1 MTLTPCSNAPWE
13 NGHVSI
19 CAVHGFLSIFTPAV
33 ACLLSLAFIVFRSK
47 HPSGNP
53 VKPFG
58 FQALSASSRLTL
70 PNDSPHRQYHT
81 LITPPLR
88 LLEVAVLSFDCTIT
102 AALLIRQ
109 DDGINLLSP
118 FISVYLIALVVARD
132 PAHHLYKPLQSSSAL
147 LYVVEW
153 LCITLTAHAAV
164 LEGSERLSSLYHLVR
179 LGLFTA
185 LVILHGASPMVPSQ
199 SHNSGANGQP
209 LSLQDKASIFSQLA
223 FSWTEGQLWRGL
235 RSGSIEAEHLDKLSH
250 EQTSAVVLSSYRG
263 QIRQIRGARL
273 LWQLY
278 HFLKVGIF
286 KQGLWAATASVIVFV
301 PPMLIGYIL
310 EYLEHPELMLR
321 STAWICVLGL
331 FVSGTVAGLAD
342 AQCGWRGNRINAK
355 VRAVLLNLI
364 HGKML
369 RKRVV
374 RSPLADTG
382 GEEAHATDGT
392 ILNLVS
398 GDVDFIG
405 TMSGSLY
412 LVWVTFPVQITLGTC
427 LLYKILGFS
436 GVLGVVLMV
445 ALLAVN
451 IWVSKHLAAVQSQLL
466 SATDARI
473 HTNNEVLRTVRS
485 IKYYGWEI
493 AFRDRILATRA
504 TELGKLRSRFV
515 WWSVSMTVFYSLPY
529 IATLLTF
536 LLYTG
541 VYKHQLR
548 TTTAFPA
555 LATFSV
561 LRIPLNRLADSITFL
576 IQAYESLLRVERFL
590 REPESEKY
598 DQLTMEDSSTVGF
611 DNATLS
617 WPRATGHAFSASD
630 PGIALGAMASG
641 DTFILKDL
649 SINFRPGALNVV
661 CGPSGSGKSSI
672 LLALLGEMHLSCG
685 RVLLPYSSEPDGW
698 DGEQEPT
705 DWLAD
710 STAYCPHEAWIMNR
724 SIMSNILLGLP
735 FDGERYSEVVEAVAL
750 GPDLASFA
758 DSDQALAGDHGRRL
772 SGGQKQRVALARALY
787 SPSKV
792 ILLDDCLSAVDS
804 RTANH
809 ILAKAIRGRLM
820 QGRTC
825 VFATHHVQF
834 VVPHAE
840 YVVLLDQGRVKAQG
854 TTKEI
859 TATGLIGKTFGFE
872 ATQPKVSRKL
882 LPADSQTTPADAA
895 SQNPARPTSSE
906 PREAKLDGA
915 VPFSTVRYY
924 FSRMGPASFWA
935 LVLCGFA
942 VQQIAALGTNLWIKE
957 WAFQYDK
964 LGEQGT
970 TSPTRHSDIVSPWYY
985 LAVYAVI
992 CAAYAL
998 VTFARDMITFWGS
1011 IKASLK
1017 IYEHLLDSVLFA
1029 KLSFFDRPLGQI
1041 TNRFVKDVAV
1051 VDQMLASFSVSALQI
1066 VATVAMIIAL
1076 ILWALPSIPVL
1087 VALVLAFFAYYLVI
1101 NMYIS
1106 GARDLKRIEAIA
1118 RSPLYQHIEET
1129 IAGCVS
1135 VRSYRREAVFSAQN
1149 DNLVDKL
1156 NQPFLLLSASKQW
1169 LTLRINFFSSA
1180 ITFVTSAFIMLG
1192 SAAPGIA
1199 GLVLTH
1205 TISFTENML
1214 WFAQIYAII
1223 QENFTS
1229 LERILE
1235 YTKTEQ
1241 EIKVSG
1247 AVGQAVPYN
1256 WPQHGELHI
1265 QDFTAR
1271 YASHLPPVL
1280 KGINIRARAGERVA
1294 IVGRTGAGKSSI
1306 MLALLRA
1313 LEPDSGSI
1321 QIDGVD
1327 ISDVPLDRLRGD
1339 AVTVVPQD
1347 ALLFEDSVRMNLDP
1361 LGQYSDDH
1369 IASLLHL
1376 MEYKLGL
1383 EKPASELSRGQRQI
1397 LCVTRGLLRNS
1408 PILVLDEAT
1417 ASVDAAADA
1426 AIQAGL
1432 RSFSA
1437 DKGVT
1442 IITIAHRLLTIADYN
1457 QVIVLDEGRVME
1469 RGTPKE
1475 LLKRKGDSALFRQL
1489 CEESGDLEA
1498 ISKAAQ

>member
-1 MTLTPCSNAPWE
+1 
-13 NGHVSI
+13 
-19 CAVHGFLSIFTPAV
+19 
-33 ACLLSLAFIVFRSK
+33 
-47 HPSGNP
+47 
-53 VKPFG
+53 
-58 FQALSASSRLTL
+58 
-70 PNDSPHRQYHT
+70 
-81 LITPPLR
+81 
-88 LLEVAVLSFDCTIT
+88 
-102 AALLIRQ
+102 
-109 DDGINLLSP
+109 
-118 FISVYLIALVVARD
+118 
-132 PAHHLYKPLQSSSAL
+132 
-147 LYVVEW
+147 
-153 LCITLTAHAAV
+153 
-164 LEGSERLSSLYHLVR
+164 
-179 LGLFTA
+179 
-185 LVILHGASPMVPSQ
+185 MVPSQ

-310 EYLEHPELMLR
+310 EYLEHPKLMLR

-374 RSPLADTG
+374 RSPLADAG
-382 GEEAHATDGT
+382 AEEAHATDGT

-445 ALLAVN
+445 ALLPVN
-451 IWVSKHLAAVQSQLL
+451 LWVSKHLAAVQSQLL

-504 TELGKLRSRFV
+504 AELGKLRSRFV

-529 IATLLTF
+529 IATLITF

-611 DNATLS
+611 ENATLS

-630 PGIALGAMASG
+630 PDIALDAMASG
-641 DTFILKDL
+641 NTFILKDL

-672 LLALLGEMHLSCG
+672 LLALLGEMHLSRG

-809 ILAKAIRGRLM
+809 IFAKAIRGRLM

-840 YVVLLDQGRVKAQG
+840 YVVLLDQGLVKAQG

-859 TATGLIGKTFGFE
+859 IATGLIGKTFGFE
-872 ATQPKVSRKL
+872 ATQPKASRTL

-935 LVLCGFA
+935 VVLCGFA

-957 WAFQYDK
+957 NN
-964 LGEQGT
+964 
-970 TSPTRHSDIVSPWYY
+970 
-985 LAVYAVI
+985 
-992 CAAYAL
+992 
-998 VTFARDMITFWGS
+998 
-1011 IKASLK
+1011 
-1017 IYEHLLDSVLFA
+1017 EHLLDSVLFA

-1076 ILWALPSIPVL
+1076 ILWALPSISVL

-1199 GLVLTH
+1199 GLVLTQ
-1205 TISFTENML
+1205 TVSFTENML

-1223 QENFTS
+1223 QENLTS

-1361 LGQYSDDH
+1361 LGQYSDDD

-1376 MEYKLGL
+1376 MQYKLGL